1 MLDNNPGDYEIYG
14 SNPIFFY
21 FFSQKIFNRKFAAIH
36 EFKPV

>member
-14 SNPIFFY
+14 SNPIFF
-21 FFSQKIFNRKFAAIH
+21 FFSQKIFNRKFATIH